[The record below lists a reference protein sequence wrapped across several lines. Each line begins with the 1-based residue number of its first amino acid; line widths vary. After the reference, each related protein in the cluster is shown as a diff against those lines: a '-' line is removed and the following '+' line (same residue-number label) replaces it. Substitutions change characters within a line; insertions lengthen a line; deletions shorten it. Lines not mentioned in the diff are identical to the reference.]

1 MGASIV
7 LLSSLGAEAGGVACR
22 SNRSKLRLDGTM
34 PQPISNA
41 TALGTMAPFIEIN
54 CADRAALPGWA
65 SGIAA
70 RCGPTI
76 GRLAASRSCLE
87 RAGIELDAIRK
98 DRDAT
103 WLLEAARIAYGVV
116 R

>member
-7 LLSSLGAEAGGVACR
+7 LLSSWGAEAGGVACR
-22 SNRSKLRLDGTM
+22 AGRSKLRLGNHAAADIQRDRARDDG
-34 PQPISNA
+34 
-41 TALGTMAPFIEIN
+41 ALHRNYA
-54 CADRAALPGWA
+54 ADRAALSGWA

-70 RCGPTI
+70 SCGPTM

-98 DRDAT
+98 DRDAA
-103 WLLEAARIAYGVV
+103 WLLEAARIAYGVA